1 MLSNNPF
8 LNLAEVVSP
17 YAMQSFII
25 AMVVLIA
32 AGTIIQMIHHKNVTY
47 FLNNAKKAKLS
58 VTFPFTKL
66 LNVLCFVPN
75 GQLGRSQVVERRIEF
90 STCCSFSPL

>member
-1 MLSNNPF
+1 MLQNNPF

-32 AGTIIQMIHHKNVTY
+32 VGTIIQMIIAFVAAIGATISFYWTK
-47 FLNNAKKAKLS
+47 F
-58 VTFPFTKL
+58 KL
-66 LNVLCFVPN
+66 LLNKIFKKKKKDHN
-75 GQLGRSQVVERRIEF
+75 KIN
-90 STCCSFSPL
+90 